1 MEIRGNYSRGVL
13 FKGGYELGK
22 YGLRISIK
30 NSNFLNCNVPSVI
43 LFYYHSFTLKSVN
56 VIEL

>member
-13 FKGGYELGK
+13 LKGGYELGK

-30 NSNFLNCNVPSVI
+30 NSNFLNWNASVI

>member
-30 NSNFLNCNVPSVI
+30 NSNFLNCNVLSVI